1 MSGLASR
8 LPRGRVLVVG
18 LATACSAAGGN
29 DQPGGSALRT
39 GVADRGTIRVTIEE
53 TGVVEPERQIVVKSP
68 ISGVVLELPVQA
80 GDAVRAGQVL
90 ATIVPDIAQANALAQ
105 LRSELAST
113 EIAVLNL
120 RREHQRALDLKE
132 RTLISEAEVE
142 AKRTQ
147 LEQAENQFDAARERL
162 RLIEGSGVRATA
174 EAQSA
179 RITAPAAGVV
189 IVRGV
194 EEGETVVGGTSAFG
208 GGTELFTIADLST
221 LEVKAAI
228 NEVDIGKVARGDTVR
243 ITVDAFPGDT
253 ATGVVRLVPPAARQQ
268 ERIRVFDVEIVV
280 TGGQRILRPGMTA
293 NVRIAGPVR
302 DDVVRVPVEAVFYVE
317 GKPVVYRVMNGSPAA
332 TPVVLGLSDLS
343 YVEILEGVSPGDS
356 VALED
361 PAAAARRAATGR

>member
-1 MSGLASR
+1 MAA
-8 LPRGRVLVVG
+8 G

-29 DQPGGSALRT
+29 DHPSAGVMRT

-53 TGVVEPERQIVVKSP
+53 TGVVEPQRQIVVKSP
-68 ISGVVLELPVQA
+68 ISGVVRELPVQA

-90 ATIVPDIAQANALAQ
+90 ATIVPDIAQANALSQ
-105 LRSELAST
+105 LRSELAGA
-113 EIAVLNL
+113 EIAVANL

-132 RTLISEAEVE
+132 RTLISDAEVE
-142 AKRTQ
+142 TKRTQ
-147 LEQAENQFDAARERL
+147 LQQAENLFEAARERL
-162 RLIEGSGVRATA
+162 RLIEESGVRATA

-179 RITAPAAGVV
+179 RITAPAAGMV

-221 LEVKAAI
+221 LEVKAAV
-228 NEVDIGKVARGDTVR
+228 NEVDIGKVERGDTVQ

-253 ATGVVRLVPPAARQQ
+253 AAGVVRLVPPAARQQ

-280 TGGQRILRPGMTA
+280 TGGKRILRPGMTA

-302 DDVVRVPVEAVFYVE
+302 NDVVRVPVEAVFYVE
-317 GKPVVYRVMNGSPAA
+317 GKPVVYKVQNGQTGTAA
-332 TPVVLGLSDLS
+332 VVLGLSDLS

-361 PAAAARRAATGR
+361 PAAAARRAATGGR